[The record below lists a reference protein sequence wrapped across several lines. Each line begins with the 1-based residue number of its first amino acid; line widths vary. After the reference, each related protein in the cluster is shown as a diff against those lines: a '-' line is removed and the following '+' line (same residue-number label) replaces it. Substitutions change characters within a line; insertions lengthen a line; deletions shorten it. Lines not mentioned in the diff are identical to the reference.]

1 MEQVTLSSRDL
12 QTPSNHNRTA
22 HLLNRL
28 KLPVLPKYPMVKVLG
43 NGVLGAAGL
52 SRAPLAPGIEV
63 ARIDGV
69 WQNSQHFGS
78 RSQGELRRG
87 ATGCMSFATKCRV
100 H

>member
-1 MEQVTLSSRDL
+1 
-12 QTPSNHNRTA
+12 
-22 HLLNRL
+22 
-28 KLPVLPKYPMVKVLG
+28 MVKVLG

-78 RSQGELRRG
+78 RSQGELRRS